1 MFRVKRFPALAAAA
15 TLVAAL
21 APVAPVAPA
30 QALPGRP
37 FAPSCT
43 PIHVVQAA
51 GSGFSHSWDPSARET
66 LFDDGSSP
74 AADLTEHFGARTVR
88 TYQVRYPASLG
99 RLSALGSASGGVE
112 GTETATYG
120 ESVTLGADDAE
131 RELRTIASACPQT
144 RFILVGYSQGAHL
157 IGDVAARAGHGRV
170 AGVGPGQ
177 IAAVVLFADPG
188 RSGVEKQRPLAPAK
202 LYAPAPKGQV
212 ARGGELINGG
222 GAGVLPGRV
231 GLAGERAL
239 SFRGLEGKVLS
250 LCNPADMACS
260 TDPDSALRELAD
272 VAMREEAVGPPNAAT
287 GMHVLEFSRRMDAG
301 VPLQQAV
308 RESGLSL
315 LDAPVAAL
323 ILGEIGLF
331 AQAADRATRAE
342 QRATPREQLAAVTL
356 MAALPNL
363 AKEGVT
369 WTYLLPAFEG
379 LRGAVAAASGGAADE
394 EAGGGATAWFD
405 VALETMRATQAT
417 ERFYLQL
424 ARAGVVPRVPTP
436 TERRQVAA
444 HGAVTQ
450 LMDQVASAAGLQA
463 ARRNPANANLLASA
477 SQAGDFGP
485 RHMSYYK
492 LGYTDSAGGF
502 NVDGQTGYDYAVDW
516 LDDVVRGVLREQ

>member
-1 MFRVKRFPALAAAA
+1 MFRVKRVPALVALLALAAAA
-15 TLVAAL
+15 T
-21 APVAPVAPA
+21 PVATA
-30 QALPGRP
+30 QPLRP

-51 GSGFSHSWDPSARET
+51 GSGFSHSWDPSARDT
-66 LFDDGSSP
+66 LFDDNSSP

-88 TYQVRYPASLG
+88 SYQVRYPASLG
-99 RLSALGSASGGVE
+99 RLSALGSASGGIE
-112 GTETATYG
+112 GTEAATYG
-120 ESVTLGADDAE
+120 ESVTQGTDDAV
-131 RELRTIASACPQT
+131 REMETVASACPQT
-144 RFILVGYSQGAHL
+144 RFIMVGYSQGAHL
-157 IGDVAARAGHGRV
+157 IGDAAARAAHGQVR
-170 AGVGPGQ
+170 GVGPEQ
-177 IAAVVLFADPG
+177 IAGVVLFADPG
-188 RSGVEKQRPLAPAK
+188 RASVDRQRALPPAK
-202 LYAPAPKGQV
+202 LYAPAPKGV
-212 ARGGELINGG
+212 LARGGELINGG
-222 GAGVLPGRV
+222 GSGVIPERV

-239 SFRGLEGKVLS
+239 SFAGLEGKVLS

-260 TDPDSALRELAD
+260 TDPESALRDLAD

-301 VPLQQAV
+301 VPVQQAV

-315 LDAPVAAL
+315 LDAPAAAL
-323 ILGEIGLF
+323 ILGEIALF
-331 AQAADRATRAE
+331 AQAADGATRSE
-342 QRATPREQLAAVTL
+342 QAATPPEQLVAVTL

-369 WTYLLPAFEG
+369 WTYLLPALEG
-379 LRGAVAAASGGAADE
+379 LRGAVAGDDE
-394 EAGGGATAWFD
+394 NATWYD
-405 VALETMRATQAT
+405 VALEGMRATQAT

-424 ARAGVVPRVPTP
+424 ARSGVVPRVPTP
-436 TERRQVAA
+436 TEQRQAAA
-444 HGAVTQ
+444 HSAVS
-450 LMDQVASAAGLQA
+450 LLVGQVSSAAGLQA
-463 ARRNPANANLLASA
+463 AMGNPVNGNLLASA

>member
-1 MFRVKRFPALAAAA
+1 MFRVKRVPALVALLALAAAA
-15 TLVAAL
+15 
-21 APVAPVAPA
+21 APVASA
-30 QALPGRP
+30 QPLRP

-51 GSGFSHSWDPSARET
+51 GSGFSHSWDPSARDT

-88 TYQVRYPASLG
+88 SYQVRYPASLG
-99 RLSALGSASGGVE
+99 RFSALGSASGGIE
-112 GTETATYG
+112 GTEAATYG
-120 ESVTLGADDAE
+120 ESVTQGTDDAV
-131 RELRTIASACPQT
+131 REMETVASACPQT
-144 RFILVGYSQGAHL
+144 RFIMVGYSQGAHL
-157 IGDVAARAGHGRV
+157 IGDAAARAAHGQVR
-170 AGVGPGQ
+170 GVGPEQ
-177 IAAVVLFADPG
+177 IAGVVLFADPG
-188 RSGVEKQRPLAPAK
+188 RTSVDRQRALPPAK
-202 LYAPAPKGQV
+202 LYAPAPKGV
-212 ARGGELINGG
+212 LARGGELINGG
-222 GAGVLPGRV
+222 GSGVIPERV

-239 SFRGLEGKVLS
+239 SFVGLEGKVLS

-260 TDPDSALRELAD
+260 TDPDSALRDLAD
-272 VAMREEAVGPPNAAT
+272 VAMREEVVGPPNAAT
-287 GMHVLEFSRRMDAG
+287 GAHVLEFSRRMDAG
-301 VPLQQAV
+301 VPVQQAV

-315 LDAPVAAL
+315 LDAPAAAL
-323 ILGEIGLF
+323 ILGEIALF
-331 AQAADRATRAE
+331 AQAADGATRSE
-342 QRATPREQLAAVTL
+342 QAATPPEQLVAVTL

-369 WTYLLPAFEG
+369 WTYLLPALEG
-379 LRGAVAAASGGAADE
+379 LRGAIAAASGGGAAGD
-394 EAGGGATAWFD
+394 EAGDGPEAWFD

-424 ARAGVVPRVPTP
+424 AGAGVVPRVPTP

-492 LGYTDSAGGF
+492 LGYTHSPGGF